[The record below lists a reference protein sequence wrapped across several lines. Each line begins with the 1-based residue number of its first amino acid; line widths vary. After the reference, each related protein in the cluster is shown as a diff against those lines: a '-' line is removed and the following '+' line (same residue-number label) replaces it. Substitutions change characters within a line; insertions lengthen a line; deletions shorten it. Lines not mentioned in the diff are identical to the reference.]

1 LFYFRRGAFYLS
13 PATPAR
19 RRKIYGPKNAQF
31 YKAEDEKMAAG
42 LNIYKAMTDATQTAT
57 FVFDWD
63 DNFTIGFYLV

>member
-1 LFYFRRGAFYLS
+1 
-13 PATPAR
+13 
-19 RRKIYGPKNAQF
+19 
-31 YKAEDEKMAAG
+31 MAAG